1 MSELDDAIAL
11 LEQAVAR
18 LETAAAGL
26 DRPPEAALAPDAAGL
41 DMAGLAA
48 EDARRRA
55 LTAAIVARVDAALG
69 KIGQA
74 LEGGG

>member
-18 LETAAAGL
+18 LETATAGL
-26 DRPPEAALAPDAAGL
+26 GGPMISAIAAAPAT
-41 DMAGLAA
+41 AA
-48 EDARRRA
+48 EDERHRA